1 MGYGHVN
8 LYSARLLCDIARHCD
23 LAIDS
28 IVYANLTSDAL
39 FANRGGGLKTA
50 LYRGFRKGLFQF
62 SPELGDDLF
71 VTVRK
76 VSAKQQ
82 TSAMFDL
89 SNSSVRQAREAAREI
104 RPFHRKLE
112 E

>member
-1 MGYGHVN
+1 MKIPEQAERSVAYV
-8 LYSARLLCDIARHCD
+8 LKFQSP
-23 LAIDS
+23 
-28 IVYANLTSDAL
+28 NLTSDAL

-104 RPFHRKLE
+104 RPRRRRR
-112 E
+112 